1 MAKGVGDV
9 DEESDGEEEETYEVG
24 SILGCRVKDGYNEY
38 MYLVRWAGYNQSHD
52 TWQKEG
58 ALEGSR
64 DIIQQFQET
73 KAAEEAQ
80 KVHTCTDY
88 MHILIPF
95 VQAEDNNQFLQAR
108 KANMRANRQVIDA
121 LGIGMQQSAVPAAR
135 QPPSAS
141 APTGAASRRSTRS
154 VLPSEET
161 TSFEVGDEV
170 RAVYCGGSGGV
181 QRYNATI
188 HAIHTDLHSRLMTV
202 THRLRNSTTLY
213 LILYIN
219 ERRGGGSKMNDT
231 TLPDCVGK
239 KRPRAK

>member
-64 DIIQQFQET
+64 DIIQQFQEM

-188 HAIHTDLHSRLMTV
+188 HAIHTDGSYTV
-202 THRLRNSTTLY
+202 AYDDSNPLLRNSTHVIFNIIRIWL
-213 LILYIN
+213 
-219 ERRGGGSKMNDT
+219 KMNET
-231 TLPDCVGK
+231 TPPDCVGK

>member
-188 HAIHTDLHSRLMTV
+188 HAIHTDGSYTV
-202 THRLRNSTTLY
+202 AYDDSNPLLRNSTHVIFNI
-213 LILYIN
+213 ILY
-219 ERRGGGSKMNDT
+219 GS
-231 TLPDCVGK
+231 
-239 KRPRAK
+239 R